1 MLFYSIC
8 HFYHFYSIVWCE
20 FLTFYQVITDG
31 KISNRYTCRSIL
43 HVPRRNQN
51 VNHHSFSF
59 PSKMNLSLISV
70 RYDKWAEN
78 IKGWVIFCF
87 NSIESFVIVW
97 RIFFS
102 WFTKTQQK
110 TNQTNWLRSVRI
122 PPYWKSSNPLESL
135 TGLDTRKP
143 SKKDLVWRG
152 STSPILLQQNRH
164 GWAKSVSF
172 NLFYFSAPV
181 KRVLSDNR
189 DT

>member
-1 MLFYSIC
+1 MSQDVIKMLIT
-8 HFYHFYSIVWCE
+8 IV
-20 FLTFYQVITDG
+20 L
-31 KISNRYTCRSIL
+31 
-43 HVPRRNQN
+43 
-51 VNHHSFSF
+51 
-59 PSKMNLSLISV
+59 NLSLISV
-70 RYDKWAEN
+70 HLQDMINGLKIW
-78 IKGWVIFCF
+78 KVGWFFCF

-122 PPYWKSSNPLESL
+122 PPYWKSSNPLESP

-152 STSPILLQQNRH
+152 STSLILLQQNRH

-172 NLFYFSAPV
+172 NLFFFSAPV
-181 KRVLSDNR
+181 KRDLSENR